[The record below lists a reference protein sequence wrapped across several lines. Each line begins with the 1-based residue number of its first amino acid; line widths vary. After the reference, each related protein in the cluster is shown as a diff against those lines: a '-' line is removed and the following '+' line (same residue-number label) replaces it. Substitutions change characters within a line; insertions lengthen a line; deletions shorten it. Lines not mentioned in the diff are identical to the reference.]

1 MTNGLDF
8 INHPL
13 NSQPKIKW
21 FAVWGGQRFPRE
33 KGMRGTGWDA
43 TCSCGWDS
51 KTGGAIEASVKRSIA
66 DHKLDHE
73 VYREMAAKQAAQ
85 NDNLGRQFD

>member
-1 MTNGLDF
+1 MTDGIDF

-13 NSQPKIKW
+13 NSKPKIKW

-33 KGMRGTGWDA
+33 KSMRGMGWDA

-51 KTGGAIEASVKRSIA
+51 KTGGALESSVKRDIA
-66 DHKLDHE
+66 NHKLDHE
-73 VYREMAAKQAAQ
+73 VYQEMAAKQAAK
-85 NDNLGRQFD
+85 NENLGRQFE